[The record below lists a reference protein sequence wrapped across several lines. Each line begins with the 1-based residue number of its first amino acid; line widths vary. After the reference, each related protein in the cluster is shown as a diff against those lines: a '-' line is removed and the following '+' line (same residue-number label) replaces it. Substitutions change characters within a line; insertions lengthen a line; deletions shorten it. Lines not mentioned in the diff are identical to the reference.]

1 MVRVGV
7 RELRRQIGF
16 YLKKVQEGEPVLITR
31 RDKPIAS
38 LTPVERNK
46 EKIIG
51 LVREGLAQW
60 NYGKPQGGGA
70 RVAVSGKPV
79 SQIVLKERR

>member
-1 MVRVGV
+1 MIRVGV
-7 RELRRQIGF
+7 RELRQQIGF
-16 YLKKVQEGEPVLITR
+16 YLKKVQEGEPVLITK

-60 NYGKPQGGGA
+60 NYGKPQGSGA
-70 RVAVSGKPV
+70 RVIVSGKPV

>member
-1 MVRVGV
+1 MIKVGV
-7 RELRRQIGF
+7 RELRQQIGF
-16 YLKKVQEGEPVLITR
+16 YLKKVQEGEPVLITK

-60 NYGKPQGGGA
+60 NYGKPQGSGI
-70 RVAVSGKPV
+70 RVIVSGKPV